1 MNTVTSP
8 GNRAADHAA
17 VHHGERNASPAQPR
31 YGLSHVIRAPLTMRR
46 GLQAALRRAPRPGR
60 CPGRRSFGYE
70 AGWRTPASSTR
81 CSRCSR
87 VMGGRSRR
95 GEARP
100 RIPGMWAGAGT
111 TRRRWWALGART
123 PWSRTRRLRGRGA
136 IKVTTRCL
144 RDRASRTG
152 RSRHPASRLPPP
164 ASRGIRPCLDSRTRW
179 RLRRCRRSSRHR
191 DCSGI
196 APASPRAS
204 VHNANTPYLATR
216 SLYSVTAMHAVDR
229 VAPAR
234 EDRHGVAT
242 RPNSGRRLFEIAK
255 VINDENE

>member
-1 MNTVTSP
+1 MTLVPAASPLLGWEEPDGDVNTVTSP

-164 ASRGIRPCLDSRTRW
+164 AAFVHAWTAEPGGASVAAAGVAGTATALVSRRRARAPRCTTRIPLISRRARYTRS
-179 RLRRCRRSSRHR
+179 RRC
-191 DCSGI
+191 
-196 APASPRAS
+196 
-204 VHNANTPYLATR
+204 TPWTGLRPLVKTAT
-216 SLYSVTAMHAVDR
+216 V
-229 VAPAR
+229 
-234 EDRHGVAT
+234 
-242 RPNSGRRLFEIAK
+242 
-255 VINDENE
+255 